1 MQTTVSSSMNMMQ
14 EHEGVIRLSV
24 FVGVFALMAV
34 WEIFGQKRVLTQPK
48 LQRWLTNWA
57 LVVVNSVAVRL
68 FVPILAVSFAVSMQE
83 QSVGVMNFVEMP
95 VWLSVILS
103 VVILDCCIYFQHVL
117 SHRIPMLWRLHKVHH
132 ADRDIDVTTGA
143 RFHPLEII
151 FSMFYKL
158 VCIFIFGVPAI
169 AVFLFEIILNASAM
183 FNHSNV
189 SIKAGIDKVLR
200 LLIVTPDM
208 HRVHHSELPDET
220 NSNYGFFL
228 PWWDRLFNTYI
239 DQPKYG
245 HDDMTIGL
253 REYQT
258 DNPSK
263 LAWSMLLP
271 FKK

>member
-1 MQTTVSSSMNMMQ
+1 MNMMQ
-14 EHEGVIRLSV
+14 EHEGVIRLTV

-34 WEIFGQKRVLTQPK
+34 WEIFGQKRELTQPK

-68 FVPILAVSFAVSMQE
+68 FVPVLAVSFAASMQNH
-83 QSVGVMNFVEMP
+83 SIGLMNFIDMP
-95 VWLSVILS
+95 VWLSVILG

-151 FSMFYKL
+151 FSMLYKL
-158 VCIFIFGVPAI
+158 VCIFVFGVPAI

-189 SIKAGIDKVLR
+189 SIKTGIDKVLR

-208 HRVHHSELPDET
+208 HRVHHSELPAET

-245 HDDMTIGL
+245 HNDMTIGL
-253 REYQT
+253 TEYQT